1 MSIVPPYLN
10 NTKFNKN
17 SINVPLYSVSTDSS
31 GFSEPPS
38 IPTNP
43 AVPKNPGILKPN
55 SGVVQNA
62 VLTGGRNSNPPV
74 LKDYLEA
81 RDPYTGVKVY
91 GTPAQAEQ
99 AYLNALARFG
109 VEKSLEVIPLNGQ
122 KYLNHTRCVVSADQ
136 ATFDY
141 AMIPTC
147 GRKNAAGV
155 PLNAL
160 GQECLPEQT
169 ILATISDM
177 DANGN
182 ITSTDTIEVAPS
194 SPETPG
200 VAVLGTGKLY
210 GVNGYAGAF
219 AGTTSLPAVVVPG
232 TNPAIAGQ
240 VFIPNGFAGGNCMER
255 EYRNLSGQLANPAM
269 STSSGSGGAVSNL
282 QVQFQVPQILV
293 PYQAGAF

>member
-31 GFSEPPS
+31 AFSEPVGNNQ
-38 IPTNP
+38 IPNKPAVPNNP
-43 AVPKNPGILKPN
+43 AVLKPN
-55 SGVVQNA
+55 SGVVQNS
-62 VLTGGRNSNPPV
+62 VLTGGRNSNPPI

-99 AYLNALARFG
+99 AYLNALSRFG
-109 VEKSLEVIPLNGQ
+109 VEKSLEVVPLNGQ
-122 KYLNHTRCVVSADQ
+122 KYLNHTRAVVSADQ
-136 ATFDY
+136 ATYDY

-147 GRKNAAGV
+147 GRADR
-155 PLNAL
+155 NAL

-182 ITSTDTIEVAPS
+182 ITSTDPIEVAPS

-210 GVNGYAGAF
+210 GINGYGGAL
-219 AGTTSLPAVVVPG
+219 AGTTSLPCVVVPQKDSSSC
-232 TNPAIAGQ
+232 GQ
-240 VFIPNGFAGGNCMER
+240 VFIENGFQNAAKES
-255 EYRNLSGQLANPAM
+255 EYRNLAGILANPSM
-269 STSSGSGGAVSNL
+269 STTSSSTNL
-282 QVQFQVPQILV
+282 QVQFQVPQLLV

>member
-31 GFSEPPS
+31 AFSEPPS
-38 IPTNP
+38 IPTKPNNN
-43 AVPKNPGILKPN
+43 KPGVLKPN
-55 SGVVQNA
+55 SGVVQNSNF
-62 VLTGGRNSNPPV
+62 TGGRNSNPPV

-81 RDPYTGVKVY
+81 RNPYTGAKVY

-99 AYLNALARFG
+99 AYLNALSRFG
-109 VEKSLEVIPLNGQ
+109 VEKSLEVIPLNGR
-122 KYLNHTRCVVSADQ
+122 KYLNHSRSVISSEQ

-141 AMIPTC
+141 TLIPTC
-147 GRKNAAGV
+147 GRNNASGV

-160 GQECLPEQT
+160 GRECLPEKT
-169 ILATISDM
+169 IFATISDT
-177 DANGN
+177 DAGGVTTTYN
-182 ITSTDTIEVAPS
+182 IEVAPS

-219 AGTTSLPAVVVPG
+219 AGTTSLPCVVVPQVD
-232 TNPAIAGQ
+232 PAYCGQ
-240 VFIPNGFAGGNCMER
+240 VFVDNGFKKAAKTSA
-255 EYRNLSGQLANPAM
+255 YRNLVGQLANPVM
-269 STSSGSGGAVSNL
+269 STTSSSTNL
-282 QVQFQVPQILV
+282 QVQFQVPQLLV

>member
-17 SINVPLYSVSTDSS
+17 SVNVPLYSVSTDSS
-31 GFSEPPS
+31 AFAEPPS
-38 IPTNP
+38 IPTKPNN
-43 AVPKNPGILKPN
+43 KPGVLKPN
-55 SGVVQNA
+55 SGVVQNSNF
-62 VLTGGRNSNPPV
+62 TGGRNSNPPV

-81 RDPYTGVKVY
+81 RNPYTGVKVY

-99 AYLNALARFG
+99 AYLNALSRFG
-109 VEKSLEVIPLNGQ
+109 VEKSLEVIPLNGR
-122 KYLNHTRCVVSADQ
+122 KYLNHSRSVISSEQ

-141 AMIPTC
+141 TLIPTC
-147 GRKNAAGV
+147 GRNNASGV

-160 GQECLPEQT
+160 GRECLPEKT

-182 ITSTDTIEVAPS
+182 ITSTDPIEVAPS

-210 GVNGYAGAF
+210 GVNGYSGAF
-219 AGTTSLPAVVVPG
+219 TGTTSLPCVVVPQKD
-232 TNPAIAGQ
+232 PAYCGQ
-240 VFIPNGFAGGNCMER
+240 VFVDNGFKNAAKES
-255 EYRNLSGQLANPAM
+255 EYRNLAGILANPSM
-269 STSSGSGGAVSNL
+269 STTSSSTNL
-282 QVQFQVPQILV
+282 QVQFQVPQLLV